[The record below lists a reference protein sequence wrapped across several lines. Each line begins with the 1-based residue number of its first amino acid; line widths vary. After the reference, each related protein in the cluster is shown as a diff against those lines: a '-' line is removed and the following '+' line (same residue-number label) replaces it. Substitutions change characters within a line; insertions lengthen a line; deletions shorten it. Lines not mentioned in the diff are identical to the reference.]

1 MNFKTK
7 EQVYQIVIIVLI
19 GVIAFL
25 GFQYHQVSNI
35 KVSIT
40 PNRVPI
46 ATTTESSLPF
56 DISQV
61 QCFYS
66 NGIFDVFFSA
76 KNHSDKEIDLEPDAF
91 YIKMPSGNPVRG
103 RDTTIID
110 DRGGDGFIS
119 LLPGETKPIWLDF
132 WMPYGFEKNPSF
144 SGWQINILVD
154 NKAQPFL
161 KIDPSKIIK
170 SDPNNKEWNKLQMN
184 ASTR

>member
-25 GFQYHQVSNI
+25 GFQYHQVNNT

-40 PNRVPI
+40 PYRAPI
-46 ATTTESSLPF
+46 ATTTEFSLPF

-61 QCFYS
+61 RYFYY
-66 NGIFDVFFSA
+66 NGVFDIFFSA

-91 YIKMPSGNPVRG
+91 YIKMPSGNPIRG
-103 RDTTIID
+103 NDTTRLGG
-110 DRGGDGFIS
+110 RGGYGFIS
-119 LLPGETKPIWLDF
+119 LLPDETKLIRLDF
-132 WMPYGFEKNPSF
+132 DMFDLKTTPSF

-154 NKAQPFL
+154 NKAEPFL
-161 KIDPSKIIK
+161 KIDPSKTIK
-170 SDPNNKEWNKLQMN
+170 GDPNNKEWNKLQMN